1 MKKFALTL
9 TLALALIL
17 SLAAC
22 GGNPAPTDTPV
33 PPTPSPAPS
42 EPAAEET
49 VYTTV
54 INEADVT
61 FTVSADQKSIAVDT
75 MGMTVKGACEV
86 ADNVLTFGEQT
97 EGNDQ
102 IWASLSKNQYTL
114 NADGTATAIEGAP
127 EQSGEPEQ
135 SADPAQGDDPSYPEN
150 SLVLDFTPDIN
161 EQLRKTFYV
170 ESGTWGTAFGGQG
183 DYTPTDSADELF
195 AWTTGK
201 EGSSFLLTFFAD
213 GTYKFEFTDMKVE
226 ETGTWTWSGW
236 KLTVTTAG
244 GTSFTGS
251 INK

>member
-22 GGNPAPTDTPV
+22 GGNPAPT
-33 PPTPSPAPS
+33 PTSTPAPS
-42 EPAAEET
+42 GPTAEST

-61 FTVSADQKSIAVDT
+61 FTVSADQKSIVVDA
-75 MGMTVKGACEV
+75 MGMTVEGACEV

-114 NADGTATAIEGAP
+114 NADGTATVIEGAP
-127 EQSGEPEQ
+127 EQSDEPEQ
-135 SADPAQGDDPSYPEN
+135 STDPAQGEQPLYPEN
-150 SLVLDFTPDIN
+150 SLVLDFTSDIN

-170 ESGTWGTAFGGQG
+170 ESGTWGVAFGGQG

-201 EGSSFLLTFFAD
+201 VDSSFKLTFFAD
-213 GTYKFEFTDMKVE
+213 GTYKFEFTDMSVE
-226 ETGTWTWSGW
+226 ETGTWIWADW
-236 KLTVTTAG
+236 KLTVTTANG
-244 GTSFTGS
+244 NSFTAE
-251 INK
+251 ITK

>member
-33 PPTPSPAPS
+33 PPAPS
-42 EPAAEET
+42 EPAAEDT

-61 FTVSADQKSIAVDT
+61 FTLSADQKSIAVDT
-75 MGMTVKGACEV
+75 MGMTVEGACEV

-114 NADGTATAIEGAP
+114 NTDGTATVIEGAP
-127 EQSGEPEQ
+127 EQSDEPEQ
-135 SADPAQGDDPSYPEN
+135 SADPAQGEEPSYPEN
-150 SLVLDFTPDIN
+150 SLVLDFTSDIN

-170 ESGTWGTAFGGQG
+170 ESSTWGVAFDGQG

-201 EGSSFLLTFFAD
+201 IDSSFRLTFFAD
-213 GTYKFEFTDMKVE
+213 GTYKFEFTDMNVE
-226 ETGTWTWSGW
+226 ETGTWTWSDW
-236 KLTVTTAG
+236 TLTVTTAG
-244 GTSFTGS
+244 GSSFTGN

>member
-33 PPTPSPAPS
+33 SPTPTPAPS
-42 EPAAEET
+42 EPAAEDT

-61 FTVSADQKSIAVDT
+61 FTLSADQKSIAVDT
-75 MGMTVKGACEV
+75 MGMTVEGACEV

-114 NADGTATAIEGAP
+114 NADGTATVIEGA
-127 EQSGEPEQ
+127 
-135 SADPAQGDDPSYPEN
+135 PEN
-150 SLVLDFTPDIN
+150 SLVLDFTSDIN

-170 ESGTWGTAFGGQG
+170 ESGTWGVAFGGQG

-201 EGSSFLLTFFAD
+201 VDSSFKLTFFAD
-213 GTYKFEFTDMKVE
+213 GTYKFEFTDMSVE
-226 ETGTWTWSGW
+226 ETGTWTWSDW
-236 KLTVTTAG
+236 TLTVTTAKEN
-244 GTSFTGS
+244 SFTAE
-251 INK
+251 ITK